1 MDLHRQSREMLFSTI
16 TTTTMSLSKLRISLS
31 NEHSQLKIENMSSL
45 YKDKK
50 LKSLED
56 IIIKIGYDPQDC
68 KEIQEILQKK
78 NVEITTLK
86 K

>member
-1 MDLHRQSREMLFSTI
+1 
-16 TTTTMSLSKLRISLS
+16 MSLSKLRISLS